1 MRFCMSRTLSSG
13 SPQTPKPSLLQ
24 WFHIGCLKFAAERN
38 IVPKGN
44 AVPKQVHQER
54 PLPLCWRG
62 TILRFNVYWMCRACP
77 GIPKEAPNA
86 ASALPRL
93 GPFLFGPAVYPQ
105 RKLPVYKNE
114 QRQRARYDRLSD
126 GCRSRPTVSK
136 RGRDKAASVRSPR
149 WGHFFDASL
158 ASARYRG
165 GWRPRGESSH
175 SWMSICWALL
185 RRSSR
190 SGPGSSWDAL
200 FSRRTLSTANR
211 SLNVRGCERERSMGS
226 SFPVGSGGGLIL
238 GVRFQIVCPV
248 SDRARTKVGRCT

>member
-1 MRFCMSRTLSSG
+1 M
-13 SPQTPKPSLLQ
+13 
-24 WFHIGCLKFAAERN
+24 
-38 IVPKGN
+38 
-44 AVPKQVHQER
+44 
-54 PLPLCWRG
+54 
-62 TILRFNVYWMCRACP
+62 
-77 GIPKEAPNA
+77 
-86 ASALPRL
+86 
-93 GPFLFGPAVYPQ
+93 
-105 RKLPVYKNE
+105 
-114 QRQRARYDRLSD
+114 
-126 GCRSRPTVSK
+126 
-136 RGRDKAASVRSPR
+136 ASVRSPR

-165 GWRPRGESSH
+165 GCRPRGESSH
-175 SWMSICWALL
+175 SWMSICCALL

-248 SDRARTKVGRCT
+248 SDPARTKVGRCT